1 MRHEV
6 TTRRVLYEIPGMRSV
21 RVREDAFAGADGQ
34 PLAMAIY
41 DPPAPLADPS
51 PVVVLIAGY
60 PDAGFEKHL
69 GCKFMEMEWAISMAQ
84 LIAMSGMTAI
94 THTNRDPIGDAAALM
109 NHLAAGGRRVGI
121 WATSGHSPVALA
133 VADQAACTVLI
144 NPMTSD
150 VLPETPLL
158 IVRSGKDETPGLN
171 AALDN
176 LLARSI
182 VENRPVSLVNYPDA
196 PHAFDLHL
204 DNPETRRILQ
214 QGLDFLRAYLR

>member
-21 RVREDAFAGADGQ
+21 RARQEAFAGADGQ

-41 DPPAPLADPS
+41 DAPAPLAEPS

-69 GCKFMEMEWAISMAQ
+69 GCKFMDMEWAISMAQ

-94 THTNRDPIGDAAALM
+94 THTNREPSADAAALIK
-109 NHLAAGGRRVGI
+109 HLTAGGRRVGI
-121 WATSGHSPVALA
+121 WATSGHSPVALSM
-133 VADQAACTVLI
+133 ADHATCTVLT

-150 VLPETPLL
+150 LLPQTPLL

-171 AALDN
+171 AALDT
-176 LLARSI
+176 LLARAI
-182 VENRPVSLVNYPDA
+182 AENRPISLVNYPDA
-196 PHAFDLHL
+196 PHAFDIHL
-204 DNPETRRILQ
+204 EGAETRRILK
-214 QGLDFLRAYLR
+214 QGLDFLRAHLR

>member
-21 RVREDAFAGADGQ
+21 QVREGVFAGADGA
-34 PLAMAIY
+34 PLAMSIY
-41 DPPAPLADPS
+41 ESPSPIADPA

-60 PDAGFEKHL
+60 PDAGFEKHV

-94 THTNRDPIGDAAALM
+94 THTNRDPGADAGALM
-109 NHLAAGGRRVGI
+109 NHLTAGGRRVGI

-133 VADQAACTVLI
+133 VADRAACTVLI

-150 VLPETPLL
+150 VLPCTPLL
-158 IVRSGKDETPGLN
+158 MVRSGHDETVGLN
-171 AALDN
+171 AALDPW
-176 LLARSI
+176 LTRA
-182 VENRPVSLVNYPDA
+182 VAENRPISLVNYPDA

-204 DNPETRRILQ
+204 DTAETRRILQ
-214 QGLDFLRAYLR
+214 QGLDFLRAHLR